1 MNTQVFWGAAA
12 ISVVAASWF
21 FYRYVL
27 PKSWQEWTRAGVV
40 QAFIIG
46 FYAEMYGF
54 PVTIYFLAR
63 VFHLDVAGNF
73 WDGNLWVYLTGTQS
87 AMLVSMVIGYTIS
100 FFGITLV
107 VASWRA
113 LYRARKQGQLAI
125 SGPYALVRHPQYT
138 GFFMVLF
145 GEGVVHWPTVFSLAA
160 FPVIVLAY
168 VLLARKEER
177 QTTETFGDAYR
188 EYRRRVPM
196 FVPRTSDWRTLFR
209 DHRASAP

>member
-1 MNTQVFWGAAA
+1 VNTQVFWGAAA

-107 VASWRA
+107 VAAWRA
-113 LYRARKQGQLAI
+113 LYRAHKQGQLAI

-196 FVPRTSDWRTLFR
+196 FLPRASDWRTLFR